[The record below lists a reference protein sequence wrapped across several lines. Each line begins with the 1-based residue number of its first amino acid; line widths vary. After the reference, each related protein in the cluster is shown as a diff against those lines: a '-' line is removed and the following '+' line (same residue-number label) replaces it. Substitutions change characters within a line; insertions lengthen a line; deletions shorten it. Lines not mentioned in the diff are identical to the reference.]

1 MYTEKYHVGIYKKKS
16 STITFMNNLY
26 KNTNEVQVPVL
37 YKSEKYSKIN
47 LVIARST
54 PIIGKIH

>member
-1 MYTEKYHVGIYKKKS
+1 
-16 STITFMNNLY
+16 MNNLY
-26 KNTNEVQVPVL
+26 KNRNEVQVPVL
-37 YKSEKYSKIN
+37 FKSEKYSKIN